1 MTVLR
6 RACVVL
12 RRACDSHL
20 ADHFGPRASV
30 LRRAHGVLRRAR
42 DAAMAALQL
51 LFQCVFGSLLE
62 FWGYYNSSFGGV
74 LMGSSG
80 CLVGVKIGGC
90 LSREIFFSFCT
101 YRIFEDLQKMDSWQ
115 GQKRT

>member
-1 MTVLR
+1 
-6 RACVVL
+6 
-12 RRACDSHL
+12 
-20 ADHFGPRASV
+20 
-30 LRRAHGVLRRAR
+30 
-42 DAAMAALQL
+42 MAALQL

-80 CLVGVKIGGC
+80 CLVGVKIGGVY
-90 LSREIFFSFCT
+90 LERFGFCT

>member
-1 MTVLR
+1 
-6 RACVVL
+6 
-12 RRACDSHL
+12 
-20 ADHFGPRASV
+20 
-30 LRRAHGVLRRAR
+30 
-42 DAAMAALQL
+42 MAALQL